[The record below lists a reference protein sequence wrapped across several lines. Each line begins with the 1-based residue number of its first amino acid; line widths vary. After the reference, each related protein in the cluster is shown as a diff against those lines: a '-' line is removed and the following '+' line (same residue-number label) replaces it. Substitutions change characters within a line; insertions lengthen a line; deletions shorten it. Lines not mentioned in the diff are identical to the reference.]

1 MRKWPSLSFR
11 SLILTSVNLHS
22 LYLHVKPNTRKV
34 TIRSQ
39 RNRMKARQR
48 NARGEGGQLREDILK
63 AAIALIEKAGS
74 CEGVSL
80 RAVAKQAGIAA
91 PSVYPH
97 FVDRDALLL
106 AVLQKLFDEMV
117 ELRTKAEEAAGGG
130 AWERLRAGV
139 FATVRFG
146 LERPGH
152 YKMLYEG
159 RVISGLS
166 DPKAATFGRAI
177 QTRVIALIT
186 EILEATP
193 GREAQD
199 AERLSLLLW
208 AATHGVISL
217 QINKP

>member
-1 MRKWPSLSFR
+1 
-11 SLILTSVNLHS
+11 
-22 LYLHVKPNTRKV
+22 
-34 TIRSQ
+34 
-39 RNRMKARQR
+39 MKARRR

-63 AAIALIEKAGS
+63 AAISLIDKAGS

-97 FVDRDALLL
+97 FADRDALLL
-106 AVLQKLFDEMV
+106 AVLQKLFDELV
-117 ELRTKAEEAAGGG
+117 ELRTTAEDAAGSG

-166 DPKAATFGRAI
+166 DPKAATFGRTI
-177 QTRVIALIT
+177 QIRVAALIK
-186 EILEATP
+186 EILAATP
-193 GREAQD
+193 GREAED

-217 QINKP
+217 QINKPTLRWPKATVLVEELMRALIRPGAAAS

>member
-1 MRKWPSLSFR
+1 
-11 SLILTSVNLHS
+11 
-22 LYLHVKPNTRKV
+22 
-34 TIRSQ
+34 
-39 RNRMKARQR
+39 MKARQR

-97 FVDRDALLL
+97 FADRDALLL
-106 AVLQKLFDEMV
+106 AVLQKLFDELV
-117 ELRTKAEEAAGGG
+117 ELRTRAEDAAGDG

-166 DPKAATFGRAI
+166 DPKAVTFGRAI
-177 QTRVIALIT
+177 QIRVVALIKD
-186 EILEATP
+186 ILAATP
-193 GREAQD
+193 GREAED

-217 QINKP
+217 QINKPTLRWPKATALVEELMRALLRPGAAAS

>member
-1 MRKWPSLSFR
+1 
-11 SLILTSVNLHS
+11 
-22 LYLHVKPNTRKV
+22 
-34 TIRSQ
+34 
-39 RNRMKARQR
+39 MKARQR

-106 AVLQKLFDEMV
+106 AVLQKLFDELV

-217 QINKP
+217 QINKPTLRWPKATVLVEELMRALIRPAGVGAS

>member
-1 MRKWPSLSFR
+1 M
-11 SLILTSVNLHS
+11 
-22 LYLHVKPNTRKV
+22 
-34 TIRSQ
+34 
-39 RNRMKARQR
+39 
-48 NARGEGGQLREDILK
+48 REDILM
-63 AAIALIEKAGS
+63 AAITLIEKAGS

-97 FVDRDALLL
+97 FADRDALLL
-106 AVLQKLFDEMV
+106 AVLQKLFDELV
-117 ELRTKAEEAAGGG
+117 ELRTKAEEAAGSG

-177 QTRVIALIT
+177 QIRVVALIKD
-186 EILEATP
+186 ILAATP
-193 GREAQD
+193 GREAED

-217 QINKP
+217 QINKPTLRWPKATALVEELMRALLRPGAAAS

>member
-1 MRKWPSLSFR
+1 
-11 SLILTSVNLHS
+11 
-22 LYLHVKPNTRKV
+22 
-34 TIRSQ
+34 
-39 RNRMKARQR
+39 MKARQR
-48 NARGEGGQLREDILK
+48 NARGEGGQLREDILE

-106 AVLQKLFDEMV
+106 AVLQKLFDELV

-217 QINKP
+217 QINKPTLRWPKATVLVEELMRALIRPAGVGAS

>member
-1 MRKWPSLSFR
+1 M
-11 SLILTSVNLHS
+11 
-22 LYLHVKPNTRKV
+22 
-34 TIRSQ
+34 
-39 RNRMKARQR
+39 RQR
-48 NARGEGGQLREDILK
+48 NARGEGGQLREDILR
-63 AAIALIEKAGS
+63 AAISLIEKAGS
-74 CEGVSL
+74 CEAVSL
-80 RAVAKQAGIAA
+80 RAIAKEAGIAA

-97 FVDRDALLL
+97 FADRDALLL
-106 AVLQKLFDEMV
+106 AVLKKLFDELI
-117 ELRTKAEEAAGGG
+117 ELRTKAEEAASGG

-166 DPKAATFGRAI
+166 DPKLATFGRAI
-177 QTRVIALIT
+177 QTRVTALIK

-193 GREAQD
+193 GREAED

-208 AATHGVISL
+208 ASTHGVISL
-217 QINKP
+217 QINKPTLRWPKATALVEDVMRALIRPDGPKMS

>member
-1 MRKWPSLSFR
+1 
-11 SLILTSVNLHS
+11 
-22 LYLHVKPNTRKV
+22 
-34 TIRSQ
+34 
-39 RNRMKARQR
+39 MKARQR

-97 FVDRDALLL
+97 FADRDALLL
-106 AVLQKLFDEMV
+106 AALQKLFDELV
-117 ELRTKAEEAAGGG
+117 ELRTTAEDASSGG

-166 DPKAATFGRAI
+166 DPKVATFGRAI
-177 QTRVIALIT
+177 QIRVVALIK
-186 EILEATP
+186 EILAATP
-193 GREAQD
+193 GREGED

-217 QINKP
+217 QINKPTLRWPKATALVEELMRALIRPGAAAS